1 MSYCCFGKVLTEPLP
16 SNGHVLQII
25 IYISW
30 RCRECTAFNSS
41 ASVRLY
47 SEVLRLWECFTCIVR
62 CQDMLV
68 KNSRR
73 YDWTQ
78 GKFHL
83 MCVNKM
89 YAWVD
94 SCTWS
99 LPLQLK
105 AESLVKNT
113 NLEWWRNYGC
123 FWVHSL
129 TVAFNIDASSQRSGD
144 RNEVKNPNDVEKTW
158 SKGTF
163 FWNLNG
169 ALGSKTVTRGL
180 KRGKIFKGKWRQ
192 KLR

>member
-1 MSYCCFGKVLTEPLP
+1 MFIGPLHNSGCPIVESVCFGKVFTEPLP

-25 IYISW
+25 IYIRW

-41 ASVRLY
+41 SSVRLY
-47 SEVLRLWECFTCIVR
+47 SEVPRLWECFTCIVR

-68 KNSRR
+68 KSNRR

-105 AESLVKNT
+105 AEFGQEYKFRMATKLWVFLSSLIDSSIQYRCIITKK
-113 NLEWWRNYGC
+113 WWQTKWKILMR
-123 FWVHSL
+123 
-129 TVAFNIDASSQRSGD
+129 
-144 RNEVKNPNDVEKTW
+144 
-158 SKGTF
+158 
-163 FWNLNG
+163 
-169 ALGSKTVTRGL
+169 L
-180 KRGKIFKGKWRQ
+180 KRRGQRALSSEIWTELWAVKLWRGD
-192 KLR
+192 